1 MAEYLGANE
10 SHYRH
15 QTRTRS
21 SVRSSDKTVSLKTK
35 INSTHSKSGVGRQIL
50 AAGL

>member
-10 SHYRH
+10 SNYRH

-21 SVRSSDKTVSLKTK
+21 SVRSSDKTVSLKAK
-35 INSTHSKSGVGRQIL
+35 INPVMPCIMKHEQKN
-50 AAGL
+50 